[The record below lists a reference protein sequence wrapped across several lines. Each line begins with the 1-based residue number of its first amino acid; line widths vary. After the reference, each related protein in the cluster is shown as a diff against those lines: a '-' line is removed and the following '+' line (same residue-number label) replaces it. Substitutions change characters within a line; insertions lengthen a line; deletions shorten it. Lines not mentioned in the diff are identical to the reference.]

1 MRFFNTVAAVVL
13 GLAAVAN
20 GHMEMSYPP
29 PFRSKF
35 NANYPDHF
43 SDEASNMKSPLDSQG
58 ANYPCKGY
66 HTDLGTPAGKSVVT
80 WAPGGAY
87 NFTITGQTYHD
98 GGSCQASLSYDK
110 GQTFKVIH
118 SYIGGC
124 PPPGDSSWDFTVPA
138 DAPAGEALFA
148 WTWFN
153 NLGNREM
160 YMNCAAVTIGAGK
173 KRAASVPFASRPDIF
188 LANIGPKG
196 NGAITPDSKDVDF
209 PQPGNEVDRRPS
221 LNAAAPPAGGSS
233 GSPYVKFPLFSLSFA
248 IDSCMLTK
256 ETNNR
261 VAPPPAATSAPAP
274 APAPTS
280 ASQDPS
286 GVFVTAPTAEPTAPA
301 DGTGSSKPSAATSVA
316 ASSTAA
322 VPQPQ
327 PTAGSGNSSPSSSS
341 NGTVPA
347 NSSTTAGSKCSTE
360 GQWNCLSGGKSYQ
373 RCAAG
378 LWSISMPVAAGT
390 SCKPGLGDS
399 LVVAKKRSGSGFVPR
414 RRFVYEQNHGK
425 RVSS

>member
-66 HTDLGTPAGKSVVT
+66 HTDLGTPAGKSVVI

-233 GSPYVKFPLFSLSFA
+233 GSPS
-248 IDSCMLTK
+248 
-256 ETNNR
+256 
-261 VAPPPAATSAPAP
+261 SACRN
-274 APAPTS
+274 
-280 ASQDPS
+280 
-286 GVFVTAPTAEPTAPA
+286 V
-301 DGTGSSKPSAATSVA
+301 
-316 ASSTAA
+316 
-322 VPQPQ
+322 
-327 PTAGSGNSSPSSSS
+327 GSGSGSGS
-341 NGTVPA
+341 NFCFSGPEWCFRHRAHGRA
-347 NSSTTAGSKCSTE
+347 NSSRRWHRFQQAFGCNFGGSLFN
-360 GQWNCLSGGKSYQ
+360 G
-373 RCAAG
+373 RCASASAYRWQRQFQPFQLFQRDSPCELFDNCRIKVLYRG
-378 LWSISMPVAAGT
+378 SVELPVWRKVIPAVRCRT
-390 SCKPGLGDS
+390 
-399 LVVAKKRSGSGFVPR
+399 VVHLYACGRGNFM
-414 RRFVYEQNHGK
+414 
-425 RVSS
+425 

>member
-58 ANYPCKGY
+58 GNYPCKGY

-80 WAPGGAY
+80 WAPGGSY

-196 NGAITPDSKDVDF
+196 NGVITPDSKDVDF

-233 GSPYVKFPLFSLSFA
+233 GSPYVKFPLFSPSFA

-256 ETNNR
+256 
-261 VAPPPAATSAPAP
+261 
-274 APAPTS
+274 
-280 ASQDPS
+280 
-286 GVFVTAPTAEPTAPA
+286 
-301 DGTGSSKPSAATSVA
+301 
-316 ASSTAA
+316 
-322 VPQPQ
+322 
-327 PTAGSGNSSPSSSS
+327 
-341 NGTVPA
+341 
-347 NSSTTAGSKCSTE
+347 
-360 GQWNCLSGGKSYQ
+360 
-373 RCAAG
+373 
-378 LWSISMPVAAGT
+378 
-390 SCKPGLGDS
+390 
-399 LVVAKKRSGSGFVPR
+399 
-414 RRFVYEQNHGK
+414 
-425 RVSS
+425 